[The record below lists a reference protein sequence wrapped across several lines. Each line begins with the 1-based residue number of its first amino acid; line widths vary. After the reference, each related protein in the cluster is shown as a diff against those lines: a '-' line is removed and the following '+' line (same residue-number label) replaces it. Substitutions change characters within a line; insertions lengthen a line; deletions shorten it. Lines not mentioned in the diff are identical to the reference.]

1 MKNLNKKK
9 YEGFSLIEMLLT
21 IAIIS
26 FVMTISAAVLSTL
39 IRVSTSSSN
48 KIRARN
54 ESEFVLE
61 LVRRTVRN
69 SNPKDIRIFNN
80 KSGESSSR
88 PRTYDPQSNKI
99 IPNPNTTE
107 EEIAS
112 LYAEPL
118 EEGEIGNEIHFKPY
132 GYKDWICLGFFK
144 SKSKIDSENPV
155 EKDQGY
161 IIMTSNSD
169 LISKHEKCFA
179 DPPYLIVL
187 NSPYINARGFNI
199 FYTVSGDMSYLISFD
214 VILEPLDWYLGGN
227 PNFIRQVIR
236 QGVVSTEGL
245 IW

>member
-80 KSGESSSR
+80 KS
-88 PRTYDPQSNKI
+88 
-99 IPNPNTTE
+99 
-107 EEIAS
+107 
-112 LYAEPL
+112 
-118 EEGEIGNEIHFKPY
+118 
-132 GYKDWICLGFFK
+132 
-144 SKSKIDSENPV
+144 
-155 EKDQGY
+155 
-161 IIMTSNSD
+161 
-169 LISKHEKCFA
+169 
-179 DPPYLIVL
+179 
-187 NSPYINARGFNI
+187 
-199 FYTVSGDMSYLISFD
+199 
-214 VILEPLDWYLGGN
+214 
-227 PNFIRQVIR
+227 
-236 QGVVSTEGL
+236 
-245 IW
+245 